1 MRRRLM
7 TLAVAVGAASL
18 VLTGCV
24 SSSEDTAEEPAAE
37 APAESAAPAEEP
49 AAEAPA
55 EAPAEEPAEAP
66 AGEPLVL
73 GIVQAGSGF
82 MGPID
87 SPARNALL
95 LEVEKVNAAGGVNGQ
110 PIKVEFVDTE
120 TKFEAYAPA
129 AEEVIGKGAN
139 VLIVT
144 CDYDVSSPASLVAEG
159 KNILNVAPCIGD
171 PIYGPAGGLPNGF
184 SIGAG
189 TPGETTVMAEFAA
202 DQGWKTAVLLRDT
215 SIKYTQ
221 NQCTIF
227 DKRFTELGGKVLATY
242 DYVQGDS
249 VKETVSKI
257 AAGDKPDV
265 VVNCGYNPGG
275 GLVAKEIRDGGVDA
289 PIISGFGMDGDFWVP
304 AIEGLK
310 DYYVVTYAS
319 KNGDDP
325 DAAVNDYAAAY
336 AEAYG
341 NPPDVGGFV
350 TGPATLQLILEAY
363 KQAGSWDGDKMTAA
377 FEAMQDVPTL
387 AGPSSF
393 SPDLH
398 INVERPMAVL
408 VVEDGKLKWVEDRA
422 PEKVTFAE

>member
-1 MRRRLM
+1 MRPGLM
-7 TLAVAVGAASL
+7 KMAVAIGAASL
-18 VLTGCV
+18 VLAGCV
-24 SSSEDTAEEPAAE
+24 SSSDDAATEPAAE
-37 APAESAAPAEEP
+37 ETVAEE
-49 AAEAPA
+49 AVE
-55 EAPAEEPAEAP
+55 ETVAEETADAEP
-66 AGEPLVL
+66 SGDPLVL

-87 SPARNALL
+87 TPARNALL

-110 PIKVEFVDTE
+110 PITVDFIDTE
-120 TKFEAYAPA
+120 TAFERYAPA
-129 AEEVIGKGAN
+129 AEEVIANGAN

-144 CDYDVSSPASLVAEG
+144 CDYDVSAPAALVAEG
-159 KNILNVAPCIGD
+159 KNILNLAPCIGD
-171 PIYGPAGGLPNGF
+171 PIYGPDGGLPNGF

-202 DQGWKTAVLLRDT
+202 DQGWTSAVLLRDM

-221 NQCTIF
+221 NQCSIF
-227 DKRFTELGGKVLATY
+227 EKRFTELGGEVLATY

-257 AAGDKPDV
+257 AAGDQPDV
-265 VVNCGYNPGG
+265 IVNCGYNPGG
-275 GLVAKEIRDGGVDA
+275 GQVAKEIRDGGVET
-289 PIISGFGMDGDFWVP
+289 PIISGFGMDGDFWVG
-304 AIEGLK
+304 AIPDLK
-310 DYYVVTYAS
+310 DYYVVTYAA

-325 DAAVNDYAAAY
+325 DAAVNEYAAAY
-336 AEAYG
+336 EAAYG
-341 NPPDVGGFV
+341 SPPDVGGFV

-363 KQAGSWDGDKMTAA
+363 KQAGSWDGDKLTAA
-377 FEAMQDVPTL
+377 LESMKDVPTL

-408 VVEDGKLKWVEDRA
+408 VVEDGKLKWIEDRA

>member
-1 MRRRLM
+1 MRQGLM
-7 TLAVAVGAASL
+7 KLAVVAGAASL
-18 VLTGCV
+18 VLAGCV
-24 SSSEDTAEEPAAE
+24 SSSDDAAEETTAEETVEESVAEETAAEEAPSEDTAESEP
-37 APAESAAPAEEP
+37 S
-49 AAEAPA
+49 
-55 EAPAEEPAEAP
+55 
-66 AGEPLVL
+66 GEPLVL

-87 SPARNALL
+87 TPARNALL
-95 LEVEKVNAAGGVNGQ
+95 MEVEKVNAAGGVNGQ
-110 PIKVEFVDTE
+110 PITVEFVDTE
-120 TKFEAYAPA
+120 TAFERYAPA

-144 CDYDVSSPASLVAEG
+144 CDYDVSAPAALVAEG
-159 KNILNVAPCIGD
+159 ENILNVAPCIGD
-171 PIYGPAGGLPNGF
+171 PIYGPDGGLHNGF

-202 DQGWKTAVLLRDT
+202 DQGWKTAVLLRDM

-221 NQCTIF
+221 NQCAIF
-227 DKRFTELGGKVLATY
+227 DTRFTELGGTVLETY

-257 AAGDKPDV
+257 AAGEQPDV
-265 VVNCGYNPGG
+265 LVNCGYNPGG
-275 GLVAKEIRDGGVDA
+275 GQVAKEIRDGGLEMPV
-289 PIISGFGMDGDFWVP
+289 ISGFGMDGDFWVP
-304 AIEGLK
+304 AIEGLE
-310 DYYVVTYAS
+310 DYYVVTYAA

-325 DAAVNDYAAAY
+325 DSAVNDYAAEY
-336 AEAYG
+336 EATYG
-341 NPPDVGGFV
+341 SVPDVGGFV

-363 KQAGSWDGDKMTAA
+363 NQAGSWDGDKMTAA

-408 VVEDGKLKWVEDRA
+408 VVEDGKLRWIEDRT
-422 PEKVTFAE
+422 PEKVTFAG

>member
-1 MRRRLM
+1 MRPGLM
-7 TLAVAVGAASL
+7 KMAVAIGAASL
-18 VLTGCV
+18 VLAGCV
-24 SSSEDTAEEPAAE
+24 SSSDDAATEPAAE
-37 APAESAAPAEEP
+37 ETVAEEAVEETVAEESAE
-49 AAEAPA
+49 AEAS
-55 EAPAEEPAEAP
+55 
-66 AGEPLVL
+66 GDPLVL

-87 SPARNALL
+87 TPARNALL

-110 PIKVEFVDTE
+110 PIAVEFIDTE
-120 TKFEAYAPA
+120 TAFERYAPA
-129 AEEVIGKGAN
+129 AEEVIANGAN

-144 CDYDVSSPASLVAEG
+144 CDYDVSAPAALVAEDR
-159 KNILNVAPCIGD
+159 NILNLAPCIGD
-171 PIYGPAGGLPNGF
+171 PIYGPEGGLPNGF

-202 DQGWKTAVLLRDT
+202 DQGWTSAVLLRDM

-221 NQCTIF
+221 NQCSIF
-227 DKRFTELGGKVLATY
+227 EKRFGELGGEVLATY

-257 AAGDKPDV
+257 AAGDQPDV
-265 VVNCGYNPGG
+265 IVNCGYNPGG
-275 GLVAKEIRDGGVDA
+275 GQVAKEIRDGGVEV
-289 PIISGFGMDGDFWVP
+289 PIISGFGMDGDFWVG
-304 AIEGLK
+304 AIPDLK
-310 DYYVVTYAS
+310 DYYVVTYAA

-325 DAAVNDYAAAY
+325 DAAVNEYAAAY
-336 AEAYG
+336 EAAYG
-341 NPPDVGGFV
+341 SAPDVGGFV

-377 FEAMQDVPTL
+377 FEAMNEVPTL

-408 VVEDGKLKWVEDRA
+408 VVEDGKLKWIEDRA